1 MPARP
6 KHLTSYLLSLPSCHP
21 SKTSDLL
28 ILPSAPFLSLSQT
41 SDLPTF
47 PCHLQTTSLSNLIM
61 ITSPGLLQ
69 QNASMQTRYLL
80 KIYTPTSIIDMRG
93 PLPACDEV
101 AVTDLPLRTP
111 DLPGRDASPD
121 YDHTDTPRALVA
133 EAVP

>member
-1 MPARP
+1 MPARS
-6 KHLTSYLLSLPSCHP
+6 KHLTSYLLSLSSCHP

-28 ILPSAPFLSLSQT
+28 TLPSAPFLSPSQT

-47 PCHLQTTSLSNLIM
+47 PCHLQTTSLSNSIM
-61 ITSPGLLQ
+61 MTLPGLLQ
-69 QNASMQTRYLL
+69 QTASMQTRYVF
-80 KIYTPTSIIDMRG
+80 KICAPTSIIDMRG

-101 AVTDLPLRTP
+101 EVTDLPLRTP